1 MMILLLFYE
10 NPLQVGLVAVVF
22 FTANCLPFVFI
33 LLSYQSS
40 DSGGKPMEKQ
50 DYSKVVAD

>member
-1 MMILLLFYE
+1 MILLLFYE